1 MNENYEEYKKN
12 FSRDQKKRDDLH
24 SGKWQLLL
32 GLAFLIYTLFI
43 LPFHA
48 DNVRDLRGDEVKAG
62 KIFYPLKVYYIE
74 NLQILR
80 AKTDADDDQLYCIA
94 KFLDCDQNEWIISFT
109 PGKNERLVQDI
120 RLADRFDRELNLTVS
135 GYFHLKP
142 LEEFPSQADSFFTV
156 YGASYANA
164 DGSNMLSVNAEYL
177 CDRRDNYTL
186 KLLLQ
191 PGIPFGS
198 LVTGLVSVIMGGFL
212 LIKNRSRKEN

>member
-1 MNENYEEYKKN
+1 MNESYEDYKKN
-12 FSRDQKKRDDLH
+12 FSHDRKQRNDLH
-24 SGKWQLLL
+24 RGKWLLLL
-32 GLAFLIYTLFI
+32 GFAFLIYTLFI

-48 DNVRDLRGDEVKAG
+48 DNVADLRGDEVKAG
-62 KIFYPLKVYYIE
+62 KIYYPQKVYYIE
-74 NLQILR
+74 NLQLLQ
-80 AKTDADDDQLYCIA
+80 AKTDADDDQIYCIA
-94 KFLDCDQNEWIISFT
+94 KFLDIDQNEWIISFT
-109 PGKNERLVQDI
+109 PGKNERVIQSIQLS
-120 RLADRFDRELNLTVS
+120 DRFDKALDLTVS

-142 LEEFPSQADSFFTV
+142 LEEFPFEADSFFTV

-198 LVTGLVSVIMGGFL
+198 LVVGLVSVIVGGFL
-212 LIKNRSRKEN
+212 LVKNRSRNGN